1 MNPTQLE
8 TQTQFFEGVEKNLE
22 VWFTNSDGDT
32 SGADLRKIPRLVEF
46 ICDEVVITYS
56 TFKPLNITGH
66 DS

>member
-46 ICDEVVITYS
+46 ICDEVVITCS
-56 TFKPLNITGH
+56 TF
-66 DS
+66 

>member
-56 TFKPLNITGH
+56 TI
-66 DS
+66 

>member
-46 ICDEVVITYS
+46 ICDEVVIIYT
-56 TFKPLNITGH
+56 TF
-66 DS
+66 

>member
-56 TFKPLNITGH
+56 TF
-66 DS
+66 